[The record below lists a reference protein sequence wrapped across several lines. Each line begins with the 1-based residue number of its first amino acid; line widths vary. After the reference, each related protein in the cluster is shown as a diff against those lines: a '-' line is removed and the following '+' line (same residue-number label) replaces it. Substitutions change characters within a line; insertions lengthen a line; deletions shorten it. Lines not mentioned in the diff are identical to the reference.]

1 MKGGGGIVF
10 PALWGASYERQ
21 RRNLFQQARFL
32 GTFFSFALCC
42 RNGRRGHWGC
52 EGGDGTKFPDI
63 FVVASSRISPSVEK
77 QRLLA
82 PLFPSPPA
90 PEIRFLSSVYY
101 TTTTHKK
108 KRKKSC
114 YERGW
119 PWLCVAFVRRERG
132 TGAQTQQH
140 THMLLQQCDVANFGR
155 GRGIRRRL
163 GLLSA
168 HSTLYALFSLSLSPL
183 IKKAPPGGG
192 NSEL

>member
-1 MKGGGGIVF
+1 MGEEDIGGARGGWNENPRYFRCCFLTHFPICWKAATFGAIVF
-10 PALWGASYERQ
+10 LSPGARDKMSFEFLLYTIRQ
-21 RRNLFQQARFL
+21 QL
-32 GTFFSFALCC
+32 
-42 RNGRRGHWGC
+42 
-52 EGGDGTKFPDI
+52 I
-63 FVVASSRISPSVEK
+63 
-77 QRLLA
+77 
-82 PLFPSPPA
+82 
-90 PEIRFLSSVYY
+90 
-101 TTTTHKK
+101 KK
-108 KRKKSC
+108 KREKSC